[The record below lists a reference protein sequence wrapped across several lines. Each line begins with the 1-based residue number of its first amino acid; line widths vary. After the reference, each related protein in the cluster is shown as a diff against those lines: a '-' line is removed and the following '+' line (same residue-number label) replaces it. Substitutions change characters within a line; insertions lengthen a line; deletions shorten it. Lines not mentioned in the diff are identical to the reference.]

1 MKESHRPRISV
12 VIGSTR
18 PVRIGDQLAA
28 EMAQEI
34 SSVSESDVRILDL
47 REIGLPLLDEPVMA
61 ALHQYAHD
69 HTQAWSREI
78 LESDAIVF
86 VTPQYNAGYPA
97 SLKNAIDYLYDEWN
111 GRPAAIVSYGG
122 RGGGMS
128 ARQLAEVL
136 RFVKTDLIDEQP
148 QLTIAR
154 EDYTAAGVLGN
165 PEAVV
170 ERYSAE
176 IRSMARALDARA
188 RAFAAQR

>member
-1 MKESHRPRISV
+1 
-12 VIGSTR
+12 
-18 PVRIGDQLAA
+18 
-28 EMAQEI
+28 
-34 SSVSESDVRILDL
+34 
-47 REIGLPLLDEPVMA
+47 
-61 ALHQYAHD
+61 
-69 HTQAWSREI
+69 
-78 LESDAIVF
+78 
-86 VTPQYNAGYPA
+86 
-97 SLKNAIDYLYDEWN
+97 
-111 GRPAAIVSYGG
+111 
-122 RGGGMS
+122 MS